1 MGFNS
6 PLPGSWPHGQWTVKC
21 ADWRPQCG
29 YRRNAERRR
38 TSVCGSTPT
47 GRSQLTSIVR
57 SFVDS
62 GNSGIDKVRVTA
74 MSHSRANE
82 LRSFLAM

>member
-1 MGFNS
+1 
-6 PLPGSWPHGQWTVKC
+6 
-21 ADWRPQCG
+21 
-29 YRRNAERRR
+29 
-38 TSVCGSTPT
+38 VCGSTPT

-62 GNSGIDKVRVTA
+62 GNNGIDKVRVTA
-74 MSHSRANE
+74 MSHSRADQ